1 MKIKIPANEK
11 RTFEQLREQYEL
23 EKELAQKLLIALK
36 EERRYLYT
44 QVYDELFQ
52 KIPHHPLLNRE
63 NDIIFQSKLISQRMR
78 LLHRF
83 LTSETVFLEVGPGDC
98 SLAFEVAKYVKK
110 VYAVDVSKEITKN
123 KKIPSNFELIISDG
137 SSISVPENSINIAF
151 SDQLIE
157 HLHPDDVSDQLK
169 NIYSALVPGGL
180 YLCLT
185 PNRVNGPHDISKYFD
200 EVSTGFHLKEY
211 TIVELSKLFRKAG
224 FSKVITFIGGK
235 GIYLKF
241 PALPLKLCE
250 RMLNI
255 LSYTIRKKIASTLL
269 FKALLGITIIGIKR
283 R

>member
-169 NIYSALVPGGL
+169 NIYSALVPGGF

-185 PNRVNGPHDISKYFD
+185 PNRLNGSPRYF
-200 EVSTGFHLKEY
+200 
-211 TIVELSKLFRKAG
+211 
-224 FSKVITFIGGK
+224 
-235 GIYLKF
+235 
-241 PALPLKLCE
+241 
-250 RMLNI
+250 
-255 LSYTIRKKIASTLL
+255 KI
-269 FKALLGITIIGIKR
+269 F
-283 R
+283 